1 MTRYVALL
9 RGINVGGQ
17 KLIKM
22 EELARIFTAAGFRN
36 ARTYIQCGNVIFD
49 SASANTVGLRKKI
62 EKALRKALGY
72 EVTVIVRPM
81 AEIEVIV
88 KRNPF
93 KKIKTDG
100 DVMLCVVF
108 LADEPKHKP
117 RLPLLSK
124 AEKLELFEVKD
135 RAAFIIARRKQTGW
149 FGFPNNFAEKEL
161 GVLGTT
167 RQWSTVNKILKAAA
181 GPQAAR

>member
-1 MTRYVALL
+1 MTRYIAFL
-9 RGINVGGQ
+9 RKINVGG
-17 KLIKM
+17 KNLMKM
-22 EELARIFTAAGFRN
+22 DELTRIFTAAGFKN

-49 SASANTVGLRKKI
+49 STSANEVGLRKKI
-62 EKALRKALGY
+62 ERALRQALGY
-72 EVTVIVRPM
+72 EVTVILRSLR
-81 AEIEVIV
+81 EIEAIV

-93 KKIKTDG
+93 RKIKTDG

-117 RLPLLSK
+117 GLPLASK
-124 AEKLELFEVKD
+124 TEKLEVFEVKD
-135 RAAFIIARRKQTGW
+135 RAAFIIARRKQAGW

-167 RQWSTVNKILKAAA
+167 RQWSTLNKLLKAAE
-181 GPQAAR
+181 RI